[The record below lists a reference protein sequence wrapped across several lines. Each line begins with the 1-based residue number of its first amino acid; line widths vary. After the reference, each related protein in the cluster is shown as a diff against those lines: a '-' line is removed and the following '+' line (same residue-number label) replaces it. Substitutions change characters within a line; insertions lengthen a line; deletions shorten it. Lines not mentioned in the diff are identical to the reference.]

1 MKEELNED
9 LTDKQE
15 LFCQE
20 YIIDLNAK
28 QSAVRAGYSEKSAQE
43 QGSRLLSY
51 AKVQDRIQELKKNR
65 LDRLNISQDYVIST
79 IVDTIE
85 RCKQAEPV
93 MIKDVDGSWVESGEY
108 KFDANSVLKGAEMLG
123 KHIGFF
129 EKDNKQVKAE
139 FNVINLGNGI
149 KPEDD

>member
-1 MKEELNED
+1 MKEELIEE